1 MAREFTTEIY
11 DNEYIGDSLVTINN
25 SFNALDT
32 SCQTINSNFNT
43 LISVLTAAGIAAS
56 EGTNFRSL
64 SASFISLSALVIP

>member
-25 SFNALDT
+25 SFNNLDT
-32 SCQTINSNFNT
+32 SCQTVNSNFNT

-56 EGTNFRSL
+56 EGANFRSL

>member
-32 SCQTINSNFNT
+32 SCQTVNSNFNT
-43 LISVLTAAGIAAS
+43 LISVLTAVGAQ
-56 EGTNFRSL
+56 GTNYTSL
-64 SASFISLSALVIP
+64 STTFLSLSALVVP

>member
-32 SCQTINSNFNT
+32 SSQTINNNFNS
-43 LISVLTAAGIAAS
+43 LISALTALGTATS
-56 EGTNFRSL
+56 EGANFRSL
-64 SASFISLSALVIP
+64 SASFLSLSALVIP